1 MKIKYQQFHTFQPNT
16 ITHFSK
22 EGNEPYYQRLF
33 LRYFLQDF
41 KSNKAHMNLNKLALT
56 IILQY

>member
-16 ITHFSK
+16 IAHFSK
-22 EGNEPYYQRLF
+22 GMNTCYQRLF